1 MARGAAAIALGAAGI
16 SASLS
21 GASGGYDGGRR
32 DNRRLRSYRPGG
44 GSASADT
51 LWDLPDLRARARD
64 LSRNAPIALGAI
76 QTKTNGVVGQGL
88 RLKPQLDFK
97 PLGLSEDQAIERQ
110 AQIGREWAIF
120 ETECDFLGLL
130 HFKDMQR
137 LIYRSARENG
147 DCGIVR
153 RYVRQPATTYGTRLV
168 LLEADRISN
177 PNYGTDTVTRRGGV
191 EIDADGRV
199 LGYHV
204 SDRHPGDIRLTGLA
218 WSYIPRLGPSGM
230 KQMLLPY
237 QHQRIGQPRGIPIF
251 APIIEQ
257 LKQLADHSTAELNAA
272 VHDALLFAFELLGDQ
287 EGQETLIPSVD
298 GSATADEPQGEVRIE
313 DNAIISLSNG
323 SQINVNKPSRPNTA
337 FEPFQLAILKQIGV
351 ALEIPFELLIMHF
364 SASFSASR
372 GALEIAWK
380 SFLAEKAWL
389 EREVLDVV
397 YQWFFTEAV
406 ALGRIEAPG
415 FLDDPLLRM
424 AWLGRQWIGPTRI
437 QINPQVEANADAI
450 DIASR
455 VKTRDQVIVERIG
468 GGDWERT
475 IPQIRHEEE
484 DIATLPSVQVA
495 TTTKAADQQNN
506 SDDGADQSQPDNGD
520 GTNRKGNGQ

>member
-257 LKQLADHSTAELNAA
+257 
-272 VHDALLFAFELLGDQ
+272 
-287 EGQETLIPSVD
+287 
-298 GSATADEPQGEVRIE
+298 
-313 DNAIISLSNG
+313 
-323 SQINVNKPSRPNTA
+323 
-337 FEPFQLAILKQIGV
+337 
-351 ALEIPFELLIMHF
+351 
-364 SASFSASR
+364 
-372 GALEIAWK
+372 
-380 SFLAEKAWL
+380 
-389 EREVLDVV
+389 
-397 YQWFFTEAV
+397 
-406 ALGRIEAPG
+406 
-415 FLDDPLLRM
+415 
-424 AWLGRQWIGPTRI
+424 
-437 QINPQVEANADAI
+437 
-450 DIASR
+450 
-455 VKTRDQVIVERIG
+455 
-468 GGDWERT
+468 
-475 IPQIRHEEE
+475 
-484 DIATLPSVQVA
+484 
-495 TTTKAADQQNN
+495 
-506 SDDGADQSQPDNGD
+506 
-520 GTNRKGNGQ
+520 